1 MLREILNTNIRVMN
15 GFRNYVLMFLLLIFH
30 NRSYSQGIST
40 DNPNE
45 KYNPE
50 YHFYPSID
58 PTGLFY
64 YGGRYFLNWGSA
76 TSKDLVHWNMTKYG
90 LERNDFNKNIFSGT
104 GFNPELFRSQVISL
118 ISGSVVVDWNNS
130 SGLGKNGNPP
140 LIAVQVSSMSRN
152 IAYSNDTAKSWI
164 RYEKP
169 AVIPNSS
176 GTFRDPKVFWYEPD
190 KKWIMVVPWCEI
202 QEIRFFSSKNLVDWE
217 FMSKFGPWGAVGG
230 QWECVEFFPLTVDGD
245 ASNIKWV
252 LEISLQPRNGEYF
265 IGDFDGRRFTLDKDF
280 INNLSYE
287 KYFPSG
293 EMLFDFERSID
304 EWDIEGNAFIN
315 CPTVEEETNGKEGY
329 RCIKSNG
336 SGTGKITSPEFTISK
351 KCINFLIGGGY
362 YPGEECVNLLIDGK
376 VVRTQTGNS
385 GNAHLNWTGWD
396 VAEFRGRNARI
407 EIVDNM
413 ASEGMN
419 VKGYIYCD
427 AIMLSDDLPKTAYE
441 EYNPG
446 WEKAFWIDWGS
457 DFYAVRAWGNY
468 APEEKRTIWTG
479 WMGIWTYT
487 FSEPLLGLFSVPRNI
502 ELKTFPEGIR
512 LIQNPIKELE
522 SLRTIHR
529 TVDPNTFEGIW
540 QPKKFLPSKNAYELI
555 VEFENISAG
564 EFGLNLCVGQNEKTV
579 VGYNVSKEE
588 LYVDRR
594 NSGYD
599 DFSEVFPGIS
609 KGPLNYRTNAIK
621 LHVFIDKCS
630 IEVLGNDGETVV
642 SSKIYPESS
651 STGINFFSNNGK
663 VKIKSLELWELGSIN
678 LYPANQ

>member
-1 MLREILNTNIRVMN
+1 MISIKMKRNIECKIS
-15 GFRNYVLMFLLLIFH
+15 VLVVLLFLSNVLVYGQ
-30 NRSYSQGIST
+30 SAST
-40 DNPNE
+40 QSVG

-50 YHFYPSID
+50 YHFYPTID

-64 YGGRYFLNWGSA
+64 YGGKYYLNWGSA
-76 TSKDLVHWNMTKYG
+76 FSNDLVNWKMTKYG
-90 LERNDFNKNIFSGT
+90 LERNEFNKKMFSGI
-104 GFNPELFRSQVISL
+104 GFSPKLFRSQVISG
-118 ISGSVVVDWNNS
+118 ISGTAVVDWNNS

-140 LIAVQVSSMSRN
+140 LIAYQVSSMGRN
-152 IAYSNDTAKSWI
+152 IAYSNDSAKSWI

-190 KKWIMVVPWCEI
+190 KKWIMVLPWCEI

-217 FMSKFGPWGAVGG
+217 YMSKFGPWGAVGG
-230 QWECVEFFPLTVDGD
+230 QWECVEFFPLAVDGN

-252 LEISLQPRNGEYF
+252 LEISMQPRNGQYF

-293 EMLFDFERSID
+293 DMLFDFERSID
-304 EWDIEGNAFIN
+304 EWTIEGNAFID
-315 CPTVEEETNGKEGY
+315 CPTVQEETNGKEGY
-329 RCIKSNG
+329 RSIRS
-336 SGTGKITSPEFTISK
+336 SGPGNGKITSPEFTITK
-351 KCINFLIGGGY
+351 NFIDFLVGGGY

-376 VVRTQTGNS
+376 VVRTETGNS

-396 VAEFRGRNARI
+396 VTEFRGRNARI

-413 ASEGMN
+413 TGGGGMME
-419 VKGYIYCD
+419 KGYIFCD
-427 AIMLSDDLPKTAYE
+427 AIVLSDDLPKTSYE

-446 WEKAFWIDWGS
+446 WEKAFWVDWGS
-457 DFYAVRAWGNY
+457 DYYALRAWNNY
-468 APEEKRTIWTG
+468 APGENRTIWTG
-479 WMGIWTYT
+479 WMGIWTYA
-487 FSEPLLGLFSVPRNI
+487 FSEPILGLFSVPRNI

-522 SLRTIHR
+522 SLRKIHR
-529 TVDPNTFEGIW
+529 MAETNSFEGIW
-540 QPKKFLPSKNAYELI
+540 QPKKFLPSKNTYELI

-579 VGYNVSKEE
+579 VGYNVSREE

-599 DFSEVFPGIS
+599 DFSEVFAGIS
-609 KGPLNYRTNAIK
+609 KGPLKNRTNTTK
-621 LHVFIDKCS
+621 LHIFIDKCS
-630 IEVLGNDGETVV
+630 IEVFGNDGETVI
-642 SSKIYPESS
+642 SSKIYPDTS
-651 STGINFFSNNGK
+651 STGINFFSKNGK
-663 VKIKSLELWELGSIN
+663 VKIKSLDIWELGSIN
-678 LYPANQ
+678 LYPENQK